1 MYFIKLLYQF
11 KEFVGNHLL
20 YPEVIDDKQLALSAQ
35 ISALENT
42 LHPSQTIKVHSTTEI
57 KTEPK
62 KGVFEHWKHIEAIAE
77 RRFPNDKNLQLEA
90 SQYVLDALE
99 ADGWKKVRAFKG
111 KSFIAFISTVTSN
124 LLSDFWHKKF
134 GKKRPNTWLTRQTD
148 PIYQTAYRL
157 LIKDKYSKRE
167 TIEILLTTDPKR
179 ERWFIQEIVEAV
191 LANCPLKEEYQEVP
205 FDENNENHLE
215 TVPSLEEQLEQWNE
229 QALLETLAQFLNNDI
244 NEINNPLNK
253 LLAVLGRSVRLTEEE
268 CLLLRLRYQSG
279 LTANKIGTLVNLSA
293 SQVDKRIKKTL
304 TRLGKTLPKQA
315 KLSYKIG
322 MN

>member
-1 MYFIKLLYQF
+1 MYLIKLLYKL
-11 KEFVGNHLL
+11 KEFAVNHPL
-20 YPEVIDDKQLALSAQ
+20 YIEDIYDEPLAQMSV
-35 ISALENT
+35 LENT
-42 LHPSQTIKVHSTTEI
+42 PHPSQNVHSTTEI

-62 KGVFEHWKHIEAIAE
+62 KGVFEHWKHIEAITE

-99 ADGWKKVRAFKG
+99 GDGWKKVRAFKG

-124 LLSDFWHKKF
+124 LLTDFWHKKF

-157 LIKDKYSKRE
+157 LVKGKYSKRE
-167 TIEILLTTDPKR
+167 TIEILLTTEPKR
-179 ERWFIQEIVEAV
+179 ERWLILEIVEAV
-191 LANCPLKEEYQEVP
+191 LAKCPLKEDYQEVP
-205 FDENNENHLE
+205 FDENNKSHLE
-215 TVPSLEEQLEQWNE
+215 TSPSLEEQFEQWNE
-229 QALLETLAQFLNNDI
+229 QALLETLAQFLNNDE
-244 NEINNPLNK
+244 EINNPLNK

-293 SQVDKRIKKTL
+293 SQVDKRIKKIL
-304 TRLGKTLPKQA
+304 SRLGKILPKQA
-315 KLSYKIG
+315 KISDKMTI
-322 MN
+322 N